1 MISGD
6 YTDEYK
12 GYRRFVDSTSLA
24 NWYIATEVS
33 ANVDG
38 FYSTYFYKDQNV
50 RCCIGD
56 LCGTTILPTTTITEP
71 IVEGVTPHDS

>member
-38 FYSTYFYKDQNV
+38 FYSTYFYKDQNDPLLYWGPLWDYDIAYNNDY
-50 RCCIGD
+50 RTDRG
-56 LCGTTILPTTTITEP
+56 GSNTTR
-71 IVEGVTPHDS
+71 